1 VRSPLNGLPCHP
13 CGASASLAPAM
24 LRKPSLEA
32 STVHKNAHARF
43 MVVAVMVVAVV
54 VEMPVALT
62 TVSATTMTVSV
73 MAIVVDTARGENN
86 FRLLDM
92 SCREG

>member
-1 VRSPLNGLPCHP
+1 
-13 CGASASLAPAM
+13 M

-54 VEMPVALT
+54 VVMPVS
-62 TVSATTMTVSV
+62 VSVAVSV
-73 MAIVVDTARGENN
+73 MAIVVDTTRGENN